1 VASFGHTIPP
11 GGEGKITL
19 KVHTRGYQGSIY
31 KSARVN
37 TNDREQNVVNLG
49 IKAFI
54 KVPVLISPRYVSFYG
69 KPGQSITKVIEI
81 KAGLN
86 NPLTLSQDQ
95 FDLEGKVK
103 YTLEEIEKGRRFKI
117 HLTSIPGSTP
127 TFSGALR
134 LKTNYPEKPIITITI
149 TGRFVKIKN

>member
-1 VASFGHTIPP
+1 VASYDKAIPP

-19 KVHTRGYQGSIY
+19 KVHTKRYQGRIY
-31 KSARVN
+31 KSTKVN
-37 TNDREQNVVNLG
+37 TNDPKQNIIRLG

-69 KPGQSITKVIEI
+69 KAGQSITKVIEI

-95 FDLEGKVK
+95 FNLEGKVK
-103 YTLEEIEKGRRFKI
+103 YRLEEIEKGRRFKI
-117 HLTSIPGSTP
+117 HLTSIPGPPP

-134 LKTNYPEKPIITITI
+134 LKTNYPEKPIITIMI